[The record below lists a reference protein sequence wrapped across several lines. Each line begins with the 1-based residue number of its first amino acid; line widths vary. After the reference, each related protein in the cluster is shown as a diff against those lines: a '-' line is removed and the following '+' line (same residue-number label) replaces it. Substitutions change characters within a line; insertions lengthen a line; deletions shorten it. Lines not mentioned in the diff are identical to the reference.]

1 MAQTRINCPN
11 CKQPILADVQ
21 QLFDVGEDPPAKSRL
36 LSGMANF
43 VHCEVCGYQ
52 GALATPIVYHDPD
65 HELLLTYVPP
75 EIGLARDEEERLLG
89 GLTKQVVDHLPPE
102 RRKAYL
108 FTPQAHFTM
117 QGLVERVL
125 EADGITK
132 EMIQAQQDKL
142 DLLQKLLATSDT
154 SVRQEILREKEDL
167 VDGDLFNILG
177 RLRETA
183 AGTGEQESAN
193 QLDEIQQLLI
203 ENTEFGRQ
211 VKQQTEE
218 VEAAVKS
225 LQDAGQELTRD
236 VLLDL
241 VIDAPNEV
249 RLSALVSLA
258 RPGMDYVFFQTLSER
273 IDRLDGEEKERLIA
287 LREKLLELT
296 SQIDQE
302 LEARSGQARQ
312 LLNQVLQ
319 ADDVNEAIQKN
330 ASQIDEFFLQAVQE
344 ALEEERKGGDLE
356 KISKLNQIN
365 DVIRQASAPP
375 PEVQFIE
382 ELLDAP
388 DEDARQLL
396 IDANQEKITPELFQ
410 MLSGAMAQVIESD
423 QDPEL
428 AEKFQAINKQV
439 LRYSMQSNLQ
449 GD

>member
-1 MAQTRINCPN
+1 
-11 CKQPILADVQ
+11 
-21 QLFDVGEDPPAKSRL
+21 
-36 LSGMANF
+36 
-43 VHCEVCGYQ
+43 
-52 GALATPIVYHDPD
+52 
-65 HELLLTYVPP
+65 
-75 EIGLARDEEERLLG
+75 
-89 GLTKQVVDHLPPE
+89 
-102 RRKAYL
+102 
-108 FTPQAHFTM
+108 
-117 QGLVERVL
+117 
-125 EADGITK
+125 
-132 EMIQAQQDKL
+132 
-142 DLLQKLLATSDT
+142 
-154 SVRQEILREKEDL
+154 
-167 VDGDLFNILG
+167 
-177 RLRETA
+177 
-183 AGTGEQESAN
+183 
-193 QLDEIQQLLI
+193 
-203 ENTEFGRQ
+203 
-211 VKQQTEE
+211 
-218 VEAAVKS
+218 
-225 LQDAGQELTRD
+225 

-319 ADDVNEAIQKN
+319 ADDVNEAIQKY

-423 QDPEL
+423 QEPEL
-428 AEKFQAINKQV
+428 AEKFQAINRQV